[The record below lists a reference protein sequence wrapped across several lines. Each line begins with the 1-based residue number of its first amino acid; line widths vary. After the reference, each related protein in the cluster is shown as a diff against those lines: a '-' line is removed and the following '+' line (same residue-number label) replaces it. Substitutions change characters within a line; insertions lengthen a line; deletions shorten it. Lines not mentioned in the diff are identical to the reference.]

1 MQERDKAE
9 EIRRLHDRLQAACD
23 GYGPCDHVVLLAVL
37 ELLDDIIDA
46 YAPAPDKRLAV
57 TDEICGMLR
66 APIAADHA
74 ARQRLPA

>member
-1 MQERDKAE
+1 MQERGETE
-9 EIRRLHDRLQAACD
+9 EIRRLHDRLQAACN
-23 GYGPCDHVVLLAVL
+23 GYGPRDRVVLLAVL

-46 YAPAPDKRLAV
+46 YAPTPNRRLEV

-74 ARQRLPA
+74 ARQRLPT